1 MNRLFAMVASVAL
14 LLPLAANLGFGQKP
28 QWSAGFEMGLSIS
41 STGGGET
48 VQFNPATGQ
57 FETKGSGAKAG
68 FVFGPTGEVVFSKTY
83 GIRSA
88 FFIGTQAGTPIEWQ
102 NLFRY
107 YFLIKGSNIKPY
119 AHAGFS
125 LVFVTGGPYVAI
137 PFGGGALFPVAK
149 NLYIPADL
157 TFGPIF
163 GGGTTVFG
171 VQIKGGIRYYFD

>member
-1 MNRLFAMVASVAL
+1 MSR
-14 LLPLAANLGFGQKP
+14 PLARSVMTVMLLAVAVTTGFSQKP
-28 QWSAGFEMGLSIS
+28 QWAAGFEMGLSIS

-57 FETKGSGAKAG
+57 FDTKSSGAKAG
-68 FVFGPTGEVVFSKTY
+68 FVFGPTGEVVFSKAY
-83 GIRSA
+83 GIRTA

-102 NLFRY
+102 NVFRY

-125 LVFVTGGPYVAI
+125 LIFITGGPYVAI

-149 NLYIPADL
+149 NVYIPADL

-171 VQIKGGIRYYFD
+171 VQIKGGIRYFFD

>member
-1 MNRLFAMVASVAL
+1 
-14 LLPLAANLGFGQKP
+14 
-28 QWSAGFEMGLSIS
+28 
-41 STGGGET
+41 
-48 VQFNPATGQ
+48 
-57 FETKGSGAKAG
+57 
-68 FVFGPTGEVVFSKTY
+68 VFSKTY
-83 GIRSA
+83 GIRTA

-125 LVFVTGGPYVAI
+125 LVFVTGGPYVGI
-137 PFGGGALFPVAK
+137 PFGGGALFPIAK
-149 NLYIPADL
+149 NLYVPADL

-171 VQIKGGIRYYFD
+171 VEIKGGIRYEIN